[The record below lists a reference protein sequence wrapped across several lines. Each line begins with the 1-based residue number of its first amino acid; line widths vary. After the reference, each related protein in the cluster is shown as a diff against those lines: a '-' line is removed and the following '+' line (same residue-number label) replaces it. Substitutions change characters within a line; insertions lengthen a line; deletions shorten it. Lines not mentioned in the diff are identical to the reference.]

1 MVIVLLVKL
10 LLIVIVSERALTIFN
25 FKPNPDDIYIVNP
38 ADLQLTFTMDF
49 EVTVTRDGFHKRT
62 ISVDN
67 GRPVVVWDGGD
78 KDPKICKIC
87 PAVNSINTEYIFLD
101 IQKMR
106 LNNLLAQGLWETQR
120 ICVRYVCLFLGF
132 DVFCDVYHTTD
143 TVRVAYTRQT
153 GKINIQGSGTFPTT
167 SHAKEFGTYML
178 KNNVREI
185 KNTWRP
191 TVQKL
196 KQLAYMNATEVEFW
210 YNTTGL
216 TTCVVTSRSNMP
228 FTVELSLNTNSSAI
242 VTEEST
248 VDCQIVTVKAPGSHA
263 QRCYVTS
270 SLGWKGVVTPPSQYR
285 TKRVPVNISSSKWT
299 GIVNWK
305 GNVNR
310 STASHLPNLPILIL
324 CVVFMRLV
332 V

>member
-1 MVIVLLVKL
+1 
-10 LLIVIVSERALTIFN
+10 IFN
-25 FKPNPDDIYIVNP
+25 PDPDDTYIVNM
-38 ADLQLTFTMDF
+38 DDFQFTFTMEF
-49 EVTVTRDGFHKRT
+49 EVTVTRGGVHKRT

-67 GRPVVVWDGGD
+67 GRPVVVWDVGD
-78 KDPKICKIC
+78 RDPKICKIC
-87 PAVNSINTEYIFLD
+87 PDVSSTDIEYVFLD

-106 LNNLLAQGLWETQR
+106 LNNLLTQSLWDTQR
-120 ICVRYVCLFLGF
+120 ICVRYACLFLGF
-132 DVFCDVYHTTD
+132 DVICDVYHTTD
-143 TVRVAYTRQT
+143 TVRVAYTGQT
-153 GKINIQGSGTFPTT
+153 GKINIQGSGKFST
-167 SHAKEFGTYML
+167 SDAKEIGTYMI
-178 KNNVREI
+178 KSNVREI
-185 KNTWRP
+185 KNRWRS

-216 TTCVVTSRSNMP
+216 TTCVVTSRSNVP
-228 FTVELSLNTNSSAI
+228 FTVELSLNTNCSAI
-242 VTEEST
+242 VTDEST
-248 VDCQIVTVKAPGSHA
+248 VDCQILTVKAPGSHA

-310 STASHLPNLPILIL
+310 
-324 CVVFMRLV
+324 
-332 V
+332 

>member
-1 MVIVLLVKL
+1 MVIVPLVKL
-10 LLIVIVSERALTIFN
+10 LLIVFISERAVTIFN
-25 FKPNPDDIYIVNP
+25 LDPDDTYIVNM
-38 ADLQLTFTMDF
+38 DDFQFTFTMEF
-49 EVTVTRDGFHKRT
+49 EVIVTRSGFHKRT

-67 GRPVVVWDGGD
+67 GRPVVVWDVGD

-87 PAVNSINTEYIFLD
+87 PAVNSINTEYIFLG

-106 LNNLLAQGLWETQR
+106 LNNLLAQGLWDIQR

-132 DVFCDVYHTTD
+132 DVLCDVYHTTD
-143 TVRVAYTRQT
+143 TVRAAYTRQT
-153 GKINIQGSGTFPTT
+153 GKIDIQGSGTFST
-167 SHAKEFGTYML
+167 SDAKGIGTYMIES
-178 KNNVREI
+178 NVQEI
-185 KNTWRP
+185 KNKWRP

-196 KQLAYMNATEVEFW
+196 KQLAYMNVTEVEFW

-216 TTCVVTSRSNMP
+216 TTCVVTSRSNVP
-228 FTVELSLNTNSSAI
+228 FTVELSLNNNSSAI
-242 VTEEST
+242 VTDEST
-248 VDCQIVTVKAPGSHA
+248 VDCQILTVKAPGSHA

>member
-1 MVIVLLVKL
+1 AGDM
-10 LLIVIVSERALTIFN
+10 
-25 FKPNPDDIYIVNP
+25 YIVNP
-38 ADLQLTFTMDF
+38 DDLQLTFTMEF

-87 PAVNSINTEYIFLD
+87 PAVNSINTENIFLD

-106 LNNLLAQGLWETQR
+106 LNNLLAQGLWDIQR

-132 DVFCDVYHTTD
+132 DVVCDVYHTTD
-143 TVRVAYTRQT
+143 RVRAAYTRQT
-153 GKINIQGSGTFPTT
+153 GKIDIQGSGTFST
-167 SHAKEFGTYML
+167 SDAKGIGTYMIES
-178 KNNVREI
+178 NVREI
-185 KNTWRP
+185 KNKWRP

-196 KQLAYMNATEVEFW
+196 KQLGYMNETEVEFW

-216 TTCVVTSRSNMP
+216 TTCVVTSRSNVP

-248 VDCQIVTVKAPGSHA
+248 VDCQTVTVKAPGSHA

-285 TKRVPVNISSSKWT
+285 TKRAPVNI
-299 GIVNWK
+299 
-305 GNVNR
+305 
-310 STASHLPNLPILIL
+310 HHHHHH
-324 CVVFMRLV
+324 
-332 V
+332 